1 MGEAQGTGLV
11 TEQLHALKSFSTES
25 KWVIREGP
33 PLMPQGANLLP
44 GTQPGARW
52 YCSLLV
58 PSTDESWVMLWDL
71 LKAGGRNDGDAV
83 ESRCF

>member
-44 GTQPGARW
+44 GTQPGA
-52 YCSLLV
+52 
-58 PSTDESWVMLWDL
+58 
-71 LKAGGRNDGDAV
+71 
-83 ESRCF
+83 